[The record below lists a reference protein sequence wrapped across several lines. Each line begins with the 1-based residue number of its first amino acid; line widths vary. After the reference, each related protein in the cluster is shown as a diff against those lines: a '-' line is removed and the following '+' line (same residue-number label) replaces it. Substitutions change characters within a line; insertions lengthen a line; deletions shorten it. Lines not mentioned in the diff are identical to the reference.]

1 MSKIIDYQIAY
12 RGSLTGDKSNFIT
25 SLKFFKGRLSK
36 NNDFTHVN
44 FESPYAI
51 FLLYFLHVFL

>member
-1 MSKIIDYQIAY
+1 MSKIIDYLIAY
-12 RGSLTGDKSNFIT
+12 RGSLTGD
-25 SLKFFKGRLSK
+25 KGRLSK

-44 FESPYAI
+44 FESPYAF